1 MALLEVQHLSK
12 SYGGISA
19 LEDVSFSVSEGSI
32 HALCGEN
39 GAGKSTLI
47 KMLSGAVTPSSG
59 HFVLDGTRFSELT
72 PREAMSRGI
81 RAIYQEFTLIPELS
95 VGENIFYGHEPTSAG
110 FCNFAKMNAD
120 TLALC
125 EQMGVEI
132 NPEARVATLGVA
144 QQQVV
149 EILKAVSEKARLLIM
164 DEPTAPLT
172 VRETEVFFGIVQ
184 RLRQAGTTILFIS
197 HRLEEVF
204 ELCDEI
210 TVLCDGRLTATR
222 PVNELSRRELISLM
236 VGRELVEDYPPPA
249 QPPGEVILGVEGLSN
264 SHLHDVSFSLRR
276 GEILGFGGLVGAGR
290 TELAR
295 AVIGADRVQRGSMTL
310 RGARYEPKSARHSLR
325 RGVGLIP
332 EDRKREGLVMS
343 LGVKQ
348 NISLAIL
355 DKIPALRFF
364 IDRAEER
371 RYYEKYAADLEI
383 RTASPDQLVGTLSGG
398 NQQKVVL
405 AKILSRDCDVIIFDE
420 PTRGID
426 VGVKH
431 EIYKLM
437 RLLADQGKAII
448 MISSDMPELIGMSD
462 RIAVMS
468 VGHLVADLPKSA
480 ISQETIL
487 ELASSMLSKK
497 VSGE

>member
-1 MALLEVQHLSK
+1 MTPLLEVEHLSK
-12 SYGGISA
+12 SYEGVVA
-19 LEDVSFSVSEGSI
+19 LDDVSFSVAEGSI

-47 KMLSGAVTPSSG
+47 KMLSGAVEPTSG
-59 HFVLDGTRFSELT
+59 SFVFDGVRHQGLT
-72 PREAMSRGI
+72 PREAIGLGI
-81 RAIYQEFTLIPELS
+81 RAIYQEFTLIPSLT
-95 VGENIFYGHEPTSAG
+95 VAENIYYGHEPTRAG
-110 FCNFAKMNAD
+110 FCDFAKMNAD
-120 TLALC
+120 TRLLC

-132 NPEARVATLGVA
+132 DPGLRVSSLGVA

-172 VRETEVFFGIVQ
+172 VRETEVFFQIVR
-184 RLRQAGTTILFIS
+184 RLSLAGTTILFIS

-210 TVLCDGRLTATR
+210 TVLCDGKLSATK
-222 PVNELSRRELISLM
+222 PVAELDRRALISLM
-236 VGRELVEDYPPPA
+236 VGRELSEDYPGA
-249 QPPGEVILGVEGLSN
+249 DYEPGEAVLQVDGLTN
-264 SHLHDVSFSLRR
+264 VHLHDVGFTLHR

-295 AVIGADRVQRGSMTL
+295 ALIGEDRLTAGHMLL
-310 RGARYEPKSARHSLR
+310 RSVDYSPHSPRYALA

-332 EDRKREGLVMS
+332 EDRKRQGLVMS

-348 NISLAIL
+348 NIALPIL
-355 DKIPALRFF
+355 DRISTWGQFVR
-364 IDRAEER
+364 RAEESE
-371 RYYEKYAADLEI
+371 YYHKYAKELSI
-383 RTASPDQLVGTLSGG
+383 RTSSSSQLVSNLSGG

-405 AKILSRDCDVIIFDE
+405 AKILARDCDVIIFDE

-431 EIYKLM
+431 EIYRLM
-437 RLLADQGKAII
+437 RDLAKNGKAII
-448 MISSDMPELIGMSD
+448 MISSEMPELIGMSD
-462 RIAVMS
+462 RIEVMS
-468 VGHLVADLPKSA
+468 AGHLVADLSRA
-480 ISQETIL
+480 EFDQELIL
-487 ELASSMLSKK
+487 ELASSKLTKK
-497 VSGE
+497 EI